1 MRYSST
7 STIDSVDSEMVILRN
22 IAVFILVLVTSSAFS
37 ELKAQESSAE
47 VKEQERGAMITA
59 DYIIAVPLGETRT
72 FTARGSA
79 QGLGLEARYYK
90 KFFILGLGVSWQVFR
105 DEKQAPGTPSGAE
118 YEARER
124 SLVPLLASAYFR
136 LNRAR
141 LRAFVGAG
149 VGAMLDRRSLGAQ
162 AEKTID
168 KTWYVACSA
177 TAGAVFK
184 VTPGFGAEAKFR
196 YVAGLK
202 KDYKSP
208 QMVQVT
214 FGFTFFF

>member
-1 MRYSST
+1 
-7 STIDSVDSEMVILRN
+7 MVILRN
-22 IAVFILVLVTSSAFS
+22 IAVFALVLVTAAAVS
-37 ELKAQESSAE
+37 EVNAQDSGAE
-47 VKEQERGAMITA
+47 VKAKERGAMINTS
-59 DYIIAVPLGETRT
+59 YSIAAPLGETRT

-79 QGLGLEARYYK
+79 QGLGFEARFYK
-90 KFFILGLGVSWQVFR
+90 KYFIAGLGVSWQVFR
-105 DEKQAPGTPSGAE
+105 DEKQAPGTPSGAQ
-118 YEARER
+118 YEARDR
-124 SLVPLLASAYFR
+124 SLVPLLANAYFR
-136 LNRAR
+136 LNRDR

-184 VTPGFGAEAKFR
+184 VTPGFGAETKFR

-208 QMVQVT
+208 QMIQMT